1 MKKKLSI
8 EKVETPP
15 VWYGQGRHRKYPE
28 LIEAIDA
35 LEMEQT
41 VAVKCLDYHTIIGSR
56 QTMWCPIAG
65 NAITISRRTKDYD
78 VKTMHADGLIYI
90 KKIEKQIKERR
101 NRNYGRKR
109 DS

>member
-1 MKKKLSI
+1 MKKKFSI
-8 EKVETPP
+8 EQVETPKI
-15 VWYGQGRHRKYPE
+15 WHGQGRNRKYPE

-65 NAITISRRTKDYD
+65 HAITISRRTKDYD

-90 KKIEKQIKERR
+90 KKIKKQIKERR